1 MSIWKFILIDSAGA
15 ETEIDNPEG
24 WEDITVN
31 IERDDNWHGI
41 FFSYAF
47 QKLTFFGEGAAL
59 IKAEYEEKGVD
70 GEMEM
75 QIMFQCSDDETY
87 DEFYRG
93 KLSFDE
99 YQDTCGDECSVTIG
113 LQDSND
119 IMLMRNNYEQKVN
132 LNSNIAFDETTIL
145 TDYNFLNFNLEIP
158 SRGIPLSSTGSN
170 DALQSFE
177 LLDYA
182 TWGNISG
189 SGSTGTEQGALMP
202 IFTVNTTSEVKDTT
216 INAGP
221 YYDTT
226 VVFNDGEN
234 SIGTPPFI
242 SLADNQTLKCVPEQ
256 FKLEYTITGRLKDIS
271 NATRIVDMNLIIRQG
286 PNPSATVLI
295 SNQILVSYEAGSPV
309 TTEFSASYSDYIPI
323 QPGYKIYIFA
333 IINYVK
339 TSSAVLQSLVVEFDQ
354 TNTISFTGTSYC
366 EATNAKSYLINEAI
380 SRTVESITNNRIKF
394 YSTFFGR
401 TTSQPYSLPNETC
414 AGAFAISNG
423 LNVRRRLLKDGT
435 QPGFF
440 VTLKQLFEET
450 KAIWNTGL
458 TIEPDLNR
466 PGYNRLR
473 FEDWR
478 YFYQDE
484 VGLRFNYPTKIPRT
498 VDTDRVFNRMV
509 VGYNKWTAGEYSGLD
524 EFMTKRNYRVNINA
538 VSNELD
544 ATTDIICS
552 PYTIEITRRLDTG
565 TDDWQYDNEIFGFCL
580 KSDLDGDEPVYS
592 VETFGD
598 TAYSVENVSDPN
610 TCYNGR
616 VSPARNAMRWFNWV
630 MQGLRNLQPD
640 SKLIFTSGEA
650 NYIAKYALNN
660 CNIEANPLQENE
672 NIEVTDFEDA
682 DDARP
687 ILYPETITFDHP
699 LNFNLFKKIKNDPAL
714 KFKSIEVNCN
724 GTMIPA
730 WLKSISYKPE
740 QGQATIVAIPKNNSI
755 IPEPPVPIPCQAT
768 IVEGSVT
775 LTDFDWETGT
785 AQIDF
790 TEGNPGATL
799 WSYIVTQ
806 GSTPGSGIGSSGLA
820 TSHPFEVGGLT
831 PGTWSVFI
839 APYCTPDEVGL
850 NYGAGTF
857 ELASPPFQIELTAS
871 LTNLGAN
878 NHLIL
883 TATTIGGVPAPAGFS
898 FQWGQCVYNT
908 SIPTEAC
915 RAYPGSVLPSPTNTM
930 TFIAGDTTQSQSSVT
945 ITAGSSYGY
954 ITKVVLY
961 NLTGITSADISKAAG
976 QGWTLEFI

>member
-1 MSIWKFILIDSAGA
+1 MSIWKFILIDSSGS
-15 ETEIDNPEG
+15 ETEIDNPDG
-24 WEDITVN
+24 WNDITVN

-47 QKLTFFGEGAAL
+47 QKMTFFGDGASL

-70 GEMEM
+70 GDMEM
-75 QIMFQCSDDETY
+75 SILFQCSDGETY

-93 KLSFDE
+93 RLSFDE
-99 YQDTCGDECSVTIG
+99 YEDVCGDECSVTIG
-113 LQDSND
+113 LQDLND

-132 LNSNIAFDETTIL
+132 LNSNIAFDETTTL
-145 TDYNFLNFNLEIP
+145 TNYDFLNFDLEVL
-158 SRGIPLSSTGSN
+158 SRGLPIRSEGGN
-170 DALQSFE
+170 DEEQGFS
-177 LLDYA
+177 LLDYSN
-182 TWGNISG
+182 WSSISG
-189 SGSTGTEQGALMP
+189 SGTGTVRGATMP
-202 IFTVNTTSEVKDTT
+202 IFVTNALAEIRETT
-216 INAGP
+216 INSGP
-221 YYDTT
+221 YFDPTYR
-226 VVFNDGEN
+226 FEDGEN

-242 SLADNQTLKCVPEQ
+242 HLLPDSGLKCTPSDFRMQYRV
-256 FKLEYTITGRLKDIS
+256 KGRLEDIS
-271 NATRIVDMNLIIRQG
+271 NATRIVDLNLIVRIG
-286 PNPSATVLI
+286 ANPAVATVI
-295 SNQILVSYEAGSPV
+295 SNQILLSYETGTPE
-309 TTEFSASYSDYIPI
+309 T
-323 QPGYKIYIFA
+323 
-333 IINYVK
+333 N
-339 TSSAVLQSLVVEFDQ
+339 EFDV
-354 TNTISFTGTSYC
+354 SFDEILNILSGDNIYFYINVNYFKSSTAVIQALNIYTEEESFIHFSGISYC
-366 EATNAKSYLINEAI
+366 EATTAKSCMINEAV
-380 SRTVESITNNRIKF
+380 SRTVEAITNDQIRF

-401 TTSQPYSLPNETC
+401 KNSQPYSIPLNTC

-466 PGYNRLR
+466 PGFNRLR

-484 VGLRFNYPTKIPRT
+484 VGLRFNYPTKIPRK
-498 VDTDRVFNRMV
+498 VATDRVFNRMV

-565 TDDWQYDNEIFGFCL
+565 TDDWQYDNEVFGFCTEVA
-580 KSDLDGDEPVYS
+580 DGTPVI
-592 VETFGD
+592 ETFE
-598 TAYSVENVSDPN
+598 TSTYSVENVNDPN

-616 VSPARNAMRWFNWV
+616 ISPARNAMRWFNYV

-640 SKLIFTSGEA
+640 SKLIFTGGEA
-650 NYIAKYALNN
+650 NYIAKYGLSN
-660 CNIEANPLQENE
+660 CNIEANALQENE
-672 NIEVTDFEDA
+672 NIEVTDFENENN
-682 DDARP
+682 ARP

-724 GTMIPA
+724 GTMLPA

-755 IPEPPVPIPCQAT
+755 IPEPPTPIPCQAT
-768 IVEGSVT
+768 IVDGSVT
-775 LTDFDWETGT
+775 MTDFDWEAGT
-785 AQIDF
+785 ATVDF
-790 TEGNPGATL
+790 TEGNAGATQ
-799 WSYIVTQ
+799 WSYIITQ
-806 GSTPGSGIGSSGLA
+806 GSTPGAGTGFNGI
-820 TSHPFEVGGLT
+820 TTTHPFSVGGLT

-857 ELASPPFQIELTAS
+857 ELESPPFKIELSAV
-871 LTNLGAN
+871 LTNLGSN
-878 NHLIL
+878 NHLVL
-883 TATTIGGVPAPAGFS
+883 TANTVGAVPAPAGFS

-908 SIPTEAC
+908 SIPTNAC
-915 RAYPGSVLPSPTNTM
+915 RAYPGSVLPLPTNTM
-930 TFIAGDTTQSQSSVT
+930 TFSAGDTTQSQNSVT
-945 ITAGSSYGY
+945 ITAGSGYGY
-954 ITKVVLY
+954 ITKIVIY
-961 NLTGITSADISKAAG
+961 NLTGISSADIIKAAG
-976 QGWTLEFI
+976 QGWTLEFM

>member
-1 MSIWKFILIDSAGA
+1 MSIWKFILIDSEGT

-24 WEDITVN
+24 WQDITVN

-47 QKLTFFGEGAAL
+47 QKLTFFGSGAGL
-59 IKAEYEEKGVD
+59 IKAEYEERGVD

-75 QIMFQCSDDETY
+75 SILFQCSDGQTY
-87 DEFYRG
+87 DEFYQG

-99 YQDTCGDECSVTIG
+99 YQDVCGDECSVTIG

-132 LNSNIAFDETTIL
+132 LNSNIAFDETTTL
-145 TDYNFLNFNLEIP
+145 TNYDLLNFNLEIP
-158 SRGIPLSSTGSN
+158 SRGIPLRSSGSN
-170 DALQSFE
+170 DQEQGYS
-177 LLDYA
+177 LLDYSN
-182 TWGNISG
+182 WSDISG
-189 SGSTGTEQGALMP
+189 SGTGEVRGVALP
-202 IFTVNTTSEVKDTT
+202 IFIINQYAEIRDTT
-216 INAGP
+216 INSGP
-221 YYDTT
+221 YFDNK
-226 VVFNDGEN
+226 VNFNAGDE
-234 SIGTPPFI
+234 SIGSPPFI
-242 SLADNQTLKCVPEQ
+242 TILPDTGLKCIPSDFRIRFRV
-256 FKLEYTITGRLKDIS
+256 TGHFEDIS
-271 NATRIVDMNLIIRQG
+271 NATRIVGLNLLTRIG
-286 PNPSATVLI
+286 PDPSSVTLI
-295 SNQILVSYEAGSPV
+295 NTQPLVGYEAGTPQDNSFDV
-309 TTEFSASYSDYIPI
+309 SFDGIVSMFS
-323 QPGYKIYIFA
+323 GYKIYFYISVE
-333 IINYVK
+333 YLK
-339 TSSAVLQSLVVEFDQ
+339 TSSAVIQHLNLYTGAESFIEFSA
-354 TNTISFTGTSYC
+354 ISYC
-366 EATNAKSYLINEAI
+366 EPTDAKSYLINEAV
-380 SRTVESITNNRIKF
+380 SRTVESITNDQIKF

-401 TTSQPYSLPNETC
+401 TNSQPYSLPNETC
-414 AGAFAISNG
+414 AGAFAISSG
-423 LNVRRRLLKDGT
+423 LNVRRRLLKDDT

-466 PGYNRLR
+466 PGFNRLR

-484 VGLRFNYPTKIPRT
+484 VGLRFNYPTKITRT

-524 EFMTKRNYRVNINA
+524 ELMTKRNYRVSINA

-552 PYTIEITRRLDTG
+552 PYTTEITRRLDTG
-565 TDDWQYDNEIFGFCL
+565 TDDWQYDNEVFGFCL

-598 TAYSVENVSDPN
+598 TAYSVENVGDPN

-616 VSPARNAMRWFNWV
+616 ISPARNAMRWFNWV

-682 DDARP
+682 NNARP

-699 LNFNLFKKIKNDPAL
+699 LNFNLFKRIKNDPAL

-724 GTMIPA
+724 GTMLPA

-785 AQIDF
+785 ATVDF

-850 NYGAGTF
+850 NYGSGTF
-857 ELASPPFQIELTAS
+857 ELESPPFAIELSAV
-871 LTNLGAN
+871 LTNLGSN
-878 NHLIL
+878 NHLLL
-883 TATTIGGVPAPAGFS
+883 TATTVGGVPAPAGFS

-930 TFIAGDTTQSQSSVT
+930 TFNAGDTTQAQTSVT
-945 ITAGSSYGY
+945 NTAGSSYGY
-954 ITKVVLY
+954 ITKIVLY
-961 NLTGITSADISKAAG
+961 NLTGIASADISKAAG
-976 QGWTLEFI
+976 QGWTLEFM